1 MRKKTLLLS
10 SLICFSSAT
19 FANDM
24 VGKWK
29 TLDDQTGYSRADV
42 IITKNSDG
50 TYSGKISAIRPLPY
64 KPLVEICTKC
74 KGALKNAP
82 YLGLAIVKG
91 FKQSKTN
98 PNEYTD
104 GQILDPLSGNIYKG
118 KAKISTTG
126 KRLTLRGYVGV
137 SALGRNTT
145 WIRAD

>member
-1 MRKKTLLLS
+1 M
-10 SLICFSSAT
+10 
-19 FANDM
+19 
-24 VGKWK
+24 
-29 TLDDQTGYSRADV
+29 
-42 IITKNSDG
+42 
-50 TYSGKISAIRPLPY
+50 
-64 KPLVEICTKC
+64 
-74 KGALKNAP
+74 KNAP

-126 KRLTLRGYVGV
+126 KHLTLRGYVGI